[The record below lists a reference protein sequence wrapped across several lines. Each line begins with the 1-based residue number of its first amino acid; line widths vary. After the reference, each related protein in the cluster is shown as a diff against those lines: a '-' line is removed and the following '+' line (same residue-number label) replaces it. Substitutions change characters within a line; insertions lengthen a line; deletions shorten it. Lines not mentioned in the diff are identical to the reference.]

1 MFSLGRLT
9 RHVVDDE
16 RVGHGTQ
23 LAQKLPEFL
32 VFGVREVRVTG
43 RRVLKC
49 EHVDVRK
56 SQVLLRASK
65 ETLNSE
71 L

>member
-16 RVGHGTQ
+16 RVGHDTQ

-32 VFGVREVRVTG
+32 VFGVREVGVAG
-43 RRVLKC
+43 RNVLES
-49 EHVDVRK
+49 EHER
-56 SQVLLRASK
+56 
-65 ETLNSE
+65 NSE